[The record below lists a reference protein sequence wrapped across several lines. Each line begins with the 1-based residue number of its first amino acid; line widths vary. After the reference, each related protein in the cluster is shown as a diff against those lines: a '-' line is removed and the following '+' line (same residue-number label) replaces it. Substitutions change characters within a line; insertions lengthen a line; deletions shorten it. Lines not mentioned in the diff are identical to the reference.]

1 MGSAGEQ
8 FEGEMGGR
16 GLGGEEDLG
25 AVSGR
30 VQTYNNGDMW
40 RRRRDMG
47 GGRGGGGGMM

>member
-1 MGSAGEQ
+1 MGSAEEP

-16 GLGGEEDLG
+16 RNSG

-40 RRRRDMG
+40 RRRDMG